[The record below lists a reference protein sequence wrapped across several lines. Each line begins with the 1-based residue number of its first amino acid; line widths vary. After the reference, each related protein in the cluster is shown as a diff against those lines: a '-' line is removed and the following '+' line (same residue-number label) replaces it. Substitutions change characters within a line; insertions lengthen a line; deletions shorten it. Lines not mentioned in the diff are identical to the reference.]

1 MSLVL
6 MVVSLHTSL
15 SFPGAQTS
23 TVTSRPWRQQ
33 HLHCY
38 HRQKAAQCAHR
49 LRVLYQGE
57 AQMNEVRWD
66 WFLMR
71 YYELSKDWHPVQLL
85 CEEHLHAH
93 VWVLMFWLIAVFLKW
108 YNCCWTNTIVL
119 ISSVN
124 STSDDG
130 DNGDASSGDD
140 DISCLNLKNVHWQ
153 PNKGRGEMKELRML
167 CAEDEQGRTCWM
179 TAFRLF
185 KVTQRLKKMYYTV
198 FDLFFLLSHS
208 I

>member
-1 MSLVL
+1 MRPQTTGSVSRWGPDEWSEMRLVSNEILWAEQRLASCAALMWRASACSCMSADVL
-6 MVVSLHTSL
+6 
-15 SFPGAQTS
+15 AY
-23 TVTSRPWRQQ
+23 
-33 HLHCY
+33 C
-38 HRQKAAQCAHR
+38 C
-49 LRVLYQGE
+49 
-57 AQMNEVRWD
+57 
-66 WFLMR
+66 
-71 YYELSKDWHPVQLL
+71 
-85 CEEHLHAH
+85 
-93 VWVLMFWLIAVFLKW
+93 IFLKW

-185 KVTQRLKKMYYTV
+185 KVTQRIRKCIT
-198 FDLFFLLSHS
+198 LFLICSFS
-208 I
+208 